1 MFLVPGLVALLA
13 VPAEISTAAV
23 HALLSEHLDQWQVPV
38 TYCELLRELQLHE
51 KLQQHEAQ
59 AEAMQW

>member
-1 MFLVPGLVALLA
+1 
-13 VPAEISTAAV
+13 V
-23 HALLSEHLDQWQVPV
+23 HALLSEHLDQWQAPV

-51 KLQQHEAQ
+51 KLQQHEAL